1 LKKTFKKVDLLSH
14 RDFPKQTVFKKIII
28 NFNHIFKTMKKM
40 ISLKS
45 ILSDKEIL
53 TATEVTYIK
62 GGLSGSGNSGSS
74 VGSDDKR
81 RPRPGGGASTQ
92 CIPG

>member
-1 LKKTFKKVDLLSH
+1 
-14 RDFPKQTVFKKIII
+14 
-28 NFNHIFKTMKKM
+28 MKKM

-45 ILSDKEIL
+45 ILSDREIL
-53 TATEVTYIK
+53 TATEVAHIK
-62 GGLSGSGNSGSS
+62 GGKAGPGNSSSS

-92 CIPG
+92 AIPG